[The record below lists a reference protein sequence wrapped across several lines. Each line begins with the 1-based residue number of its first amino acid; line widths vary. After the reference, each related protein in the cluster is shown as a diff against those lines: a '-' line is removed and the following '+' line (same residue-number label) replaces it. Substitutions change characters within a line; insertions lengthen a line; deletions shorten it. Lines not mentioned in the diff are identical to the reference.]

1 MCKDPAMTR
10 QLIAVLALDEV
21 VAFDLGTPPQ
31 LFGAARTAAGER
43 LYDVVVATPGGV
55 PVRSSAG
62 FGVVA
67 DHGLELLDRAD
78 TVIVPGI
85 SDQRAF
91 AEATVAPDVRFA
103 LQGAATRG
111 VRIMSICTGAF
122 VLAAAGLLDG
132 RPATTHWFYAERFRR
147 LFPQVRLD
155 PDALFVDDGDV
166 LTSAG
171 VAAGVDL
178 CLHVIRNDHGS
189 VVANTAARRCVI
201 PSWRAGGQSQFI
213 PRSTSGVGPTAVG
226 ASTASTAGAQ
236 AWALERLDTPLDLR
250 SLAGQARMSVRTF
263 TRRFRE
269 ETGLSPAKW
278 VAQQRVEHARL
289 LLETTDLAIDVVARH
304 SGFGTGAAL
313 RQQLGSAL
321 GVAPSAYRN
330 TFRSTA

>member
-1 MCKDPAMTR
+1 MCKDPAMTGHR
-10 QLIAVLALDEV
+10 VAVLALDEV
-21 VAFDLGTPPQ
+21 VAFDLGTPSQ
-31 LFGAARTAAGER
+31 LFGAARAADGER
-43 LYDVVVATPGGV
+43 LYDVVVCTPGGA

-62 FGVVA
+62 FHLVA

-78 TVIVPGI
+78 TVVVPGI
-85 SDQRAF
+85 FDERAF
-91 AEATVAPDVRFA
+91 SDGYVAPEVRAA
-103 LQGAATRG
+103 LRTAATRG
-111 VRIMSICTGAF
+111 VRILSICTGAF

-147 LFPQVRLD
+147 LFPTVRLD
-155 PDALFVDDGDV
+155 PDVLFVDDGDL

-189 VVANTAARRCVI
+189 VVANAAARRCVV

-213 PRSTSGVGPTAVG
+213 PQSPSGVGSPALG
-226 ASTASTAGAQ
+226 PSTAAAQ
-236 AWALERLDTPLDLR
+236 AWALERLDGHLDLR

-278 VAQQRVEHARL
+278 VALQRVEHARL
-289 LLETTDLAIDVVARH
+289 LLETTDLAIDEVARH

-313 RQQLGSAL
+313 RQQLGSVL

-330 TFRSTA
+330 TFRATA